1 MPPYEDVIILF
12 YDTLRKQV
20 FLQIQSSVFNKISNG
35 NYPLASLFYIRRAK
49 DLFAEDKVIRYC
61 IFLAKHTIFKNHKL
75 EWYLLQT
82 IWIDLRHAIEKRS
95 KKFDTM
101 NLKIFSPPYLI
112 SRLKNIYILAK
123 EGKYIIMLPNIRIQG
138 YARYATLLC
147 LT

>member
-1 MPPYEDVIILF
+1 MIYFRFWHNNSKIF
-12 YDTLRKQV
+12 S
-20 FLQIQSSVFNKISNG
+20 SSVGKFKIVIS
-35 NYPLASLFYIRRAK
+35 PLIRYLN
-49 DLFAEDKVIRYC
+49 DIFSGCLNFVILIYLIRYC

-101 NLKIFSPPYLI
+101 KLKIFFSPPYLI
-112 SRLKNIYILAK
+112 SHLRKIYILA
-123 EGKYIIMLPNIRIQG
+123 EERKYIFMGPNIRIQG
-138 YARYATLLC
+138 YARYVALLC